1 VAAAAAYELPTSVGK
16 TRISP
21 LAVLVAGLLAFCASA
36 VATQVF
42 AYRLGF
48 HPSLG
53 TPLAH
58 GASPFLRSI
67 YVPWAWVRWA
77 VTFGNPL
84 AKVEYGK
91 PVHDAL
97 GTLPWTLGIGFALS
111 IIGLVAAAVLFDKP
125 SKVAEIVDSARWAD
139 RKDLERE
146 GFFRAAGPI
155 IGGFESRK
163 GIEALRYDGQNG
175 VEHTAVPG
183 DDKTTQLKTNLL
195 MPLQREKAERVATYG
210 DTVAGRRADFWGE
223 EPSFIALDVKALSD
237 STSGYQKSLGK
248 DVLIFEPLAPTNAG
262 RACYNPLWDI
272 RIGTDHEPD
281 DAYQAALDLTDA
293 DGKGL
298 PTYWDNA
305 CTAFGAAVIATLG
318 YRALQQQKP
327 ELLSLPSLVDYI
339 SSFRAQPARSGNA
352 SAKPPIP
359 ASPPKDAIEVL
370 IEDMLVP
377 HDPNL
382 QFGWRD
388 VQGQPTAQRAWIASA
403 ALAMQAKAAEER
415 SGVYGSFIEKLGVF
429 RSAMLRKHISTATFT
444 FRELANRPK
453 PAIVYLK
460 IPAMQLNQF
469 RPLIRIFVRSAIRQ
483 MTETT
488 ATVDGQEVR
497 GNVRSCVVALDEVA
511 TLRRDD
517 EIATSSGYLR
527 GHGVMLMTLWQSEQ
541 QKLQHYGDH
550 EALTPT
556 MGVHIHG
563 RPEKHEDAERL
574 SRALGQFSTLVQ
586 KRNASG
592 GKTSEHADIN
602 TRSLLTAT
610 EVKRLPRDY
619 NLVFSRGL
627 TIRAR
632 KFPYYKNPVL
642 ERRSRLPMVTTSDV
656 ISPKPYFVEH
666 LSKETG
672 VEKLVNLKH
681 KHVSPPEP
689 PEEPE
694 VAIELVTI
702 PRTVDPREGFRVG
715 KQAASRG

>member
-1 VAAAAAYELPTSVGK
+1 MAAAVAYELPTSVGK

-21 LAVLVAGLLAFCASA
+21 LAILVAGLLALCASA

-58 GASPFLRSI
+58 GAPPFLRSI

-77 VTFGNPL
+77 ITYGNPL
-84 AKVEYGK
+84 SKVEYGK
-91 PVHDAL
+91 PVHEAL

-111 IIGLVAAAVLFDKP
+111 IVGLVAAAALFERP

-175 VEHTAVPG
+175 IEHTAVPG

-248 DVLIFEPLAPTNAG
+248 DVLIFEPLAPSNQG

-339 SSFRAQPARSGNA
+339 SSFRAQAARSGNA
-352 SAKPPIP
+352 SAKPPIRLRRLKMQSKCSLRTCCCRTTRICNLGGATCRGSRRRSGHGLRARRWP
-359 ASPPKDAIEVL
+359 CRRKPPKSDPAFTEALSKNSASSEAPCYASISRRRRLRFASLQIGPSPRSFTSKFRRCSL
-370 IEDMLVP
+370 INSGHSFAYSCD
-377 HDPNL
+377 
-382 QFGWRD
+382 R
-388 VQGQPTAQRAWIASA
+388 
-403 ALAMQAKAAEER
+403 R
-415 SGVYGSFIEKLGVF
+415 SG
-429 RSAMLRKHISTATFT
+429 R
-444 FRELANRPK
+444 
-453 PAIVYLK
+453 
-460 IPAMQLNQF
+460 
-469 RPLIRIFVRSAIRQ
+469 
-483 MTETT
+483 
-488 ATVDGQEVR
+488 
-497 GNVRSCVVALDEVA
+497 
-511 TLRRDD
+511 
-517 EIATSSGYLR
+517 
-527 GHGVMLMTLWQSEQ
+527 
-541 QKLQHYGDH
+541 
-550 EALTPT
+550 
-556 MGVHIHG
+556 
-563 RPEKHEDAERL
+563 
-574 SRALGQFSTLVQ
+574 
-586 KRNASG
+586 
-592 GKTSEHADIN
+592 
-602 TRSLLTAT
+602 
-610 EVKRLPRDY
+610 
-619 NLVFSRGL
+619 
-627 TIRAR
+627 
-632 KFPYYKNPVL
+632 
-642 ERRSRLPMVTTSDV
+642 
-656 ISPKPYFVEH
+656 
-666 LSKETG
+666 
-672 VEKLVNLKH
+672 
-681 KHVSPPEP
+681 
-689 PEEPE
+689 
-694 VAIELVTI
+694 
-702 PRTVDPREGFRVG
+702 
-715 KQAASRG
+715 